1 MKFVVDL
8 YRDICDINSMRR
20 DTKKIKKVYTAKS
33 ESRFTVYESK
43 SMVKQEWYTDL
54 LEKSSLKGIAR
65 GTQLRRYLEA
75 QKKSFQDYLQQGLAK
90 IIKLNVDLSPN
101 SGTMVFARPGTLY

>member
-1 MKFVVDL
+1 
-8 YRDICDINSMRR
+8 MRR

-65 GTQLRRYLEA
+65 GTQLRREA
-75 QKKSFQDYLQQGLAK
+75 KDRRSFSNLTLQQGLAK
-90 IIKLNVDLSPN
+90 IIKLTVDINKKMGIIISVDSLKGKSI
-101 SGTMVFARPGTLY
+101 

>member
-1 MKFVVDL
+1 
-8 YRDICDINSMRR
+8 MRR

-65 GTQLRRYLEA
+65 GTQLRRLER
-75 QKKSFQDYLQQGLAK
+75 SPSLRPGK
-90 IIKLNVDLSPN
+90 INKLNVDLSPN
-101 SGTMVFARPGTLY
+101 SGTMVFARPGKLY

>member
-1 MKFVVDL
+1 
-8 YRDICDINSMRR
+8 MRR
-20 DTKKIKKVYTAKS
+20 DTNDIKKVYTAKS

-65 GTQLRRYLEA
+65 GTQLRREA
-75 QKKSFQDYLQQGLAK
+75 KDRRSFSNLILQQGLAK
-90 IIKLNVDLSPN
+90 IIKIKVDFINNMGILISVDSLKGN
-101 SGTMVFARPGTLY
+101 NI

>member
-1 MKFVVDL
+1 MNINLKQMSVVIVLVGDNYYNKNENDVDR

-65 GTQLRRYLEA
+65 GTQLRREA
-75 QKKSFQDYLQQGLAK
+75 KDRRSFSNLIL
-90 IIKLNVDLSPN
+90 
-101 SGTMVFARPGTLY
+101 

>member
-1 MKFVVDL
+1 
-8 YRDICDINSMRR
+8 MRR

-65 GTQLRRYLEA
+65 GTQLRRYPEA
-75 QKKSFQDYLQQGLAK
+75 QKKSSKDYLQQGLVK
-90 IIKLNVDLSPN
+90 IIKLTVDINKKMGIIISVDSLK
-101 SGTMVFARPGTLY
+101 GIII

>member
-1 MKFVVDL
+1 
-8 YRDICDINSMRR
+8 MRR
-20 DTKKIKKVYTAKS
+20 DTNDIKKVYTAKS

-65 GTQLRRYLEA
+65 GTQLRSEA
-75 QKKSFQDYLQQGLAK
+75 KDRRSFSNLTLQQGLAK
-90 IIKLNVDLSPN
+90 KVNITVDLNVK
-101 SGTMVFARPGTLY
+101 PGIIISVDSLKGII